1 MAVASLRSGQQFELV
16 TPAGRRLCGRRWA
29 GQGVPLVFLHGL
41 LDCAVGWDGL
51 ARAMR
56 QPCIALDLPG
66 FGGSDLPTRPRISA
80 YAEVVAWA
88 LGELDVSD
96 VVLVGHSL
104 GGAVATAVAERAP
117 ERIGSLVL
125 LAPAGFGRL
134 HLAEAISVPALR
146 NLTAAALPLA
156 LANPLVL
163 TAAYMTMV
171 SAGQLPEAPMLG
183 RVMRRAFRAMPG
195 ARDATRAVVAAGLS
209 AHGFDRRRVAF
220 DGPVTAL
227 WGERDRLVPPAHAAG
242 VRRALPQATVHVWS
256 AMGHHPQHERPGAL
270 AKLIQTAALS
280 RAHAQ
285 GSLPVRWDPDPSAG
299 RAIVGRGQRATSPHV
314 RGTADRLRPGR
325 PTALQYWRVG

>member
-1 MAVASLRSGQQFELV
+1 ML
-16 TPAGRRLCGRRWA
+16 
-29 GQGVPLVFLHGL
+29 LHGL

-51 ARAMR
+51 ACAMR

-80 YAEVVAWA
+80 YAEVVTWA
-88 LGELDVSD
+88 LGELDVSE

-125 LAPAGFGRL
+125 LAPAGFGRV
-134 HLAEAISVPALR
+134 HLAEAISVPVIR

-163 TAAYMTMV
+163 TAAYMTTV
-171 SAGQLPEAPMLG
+171 SAGQLPEARMLQ
-183 RVMRRAFRAMPG
+183 RVMRRALRATPG

-227 WGERDRLVPPAHAAG
+227 WGERDRLVPLAHAAG

-270 AKLIQTAALS
+270 AKLIQTAAAT
-280 RAHAQ
+280 RAPPRE
-285 GSLPVRWDPDPSAG
+285 SLPVRRNPDPSAG
-299 RAIVGRGQRATSPHV
+299 PAIVRQGPERQLPAV
-314 RGTADRLRPGR
+314 RGTADRLRPRR
-325 PTALQYWRVG
+325 PTALQYWRAGSAATIRPPIPPLRQSRRSSEVPDGLH